1 MNRDI
6 EQYILEYKS
15 DPESVYHT
23 WFLNN
28 SERLKA
34 FRTIKMGVNDVIKAI
49 EARSFGND
57 FKGSPLEDVLAAICE
72 QKQVFEGAAHAFY
85 WKPKLRI
92 PDIYED
98 EENQLAFGR
107 FLRAVLQ
114 ASEEKQVLT
123 EIVKLDYH
131 QIKGLG
137 PAVANILYFLHP
149 TLFPPF
155 NTAILNGFNALLG
168 RKMKLGSWPAYL
180 EIRENLLDINKA
192 HRSSL
197 SKDLGAISGLLFE
210 IGSGR
215 LIVSGNAEAFLQ
227 EEDKKKEKGRHKRHL
242 EVLSDYIE
250 ESEHTEMQLYLARL
264 GQTFGYKVWI
274 AQNDHQRQWHEDTLG
289 RYSLPA
295 FPELD
300 LPKSIS
306 DTIVFIDVLWLN
318 ERNEIVS
325 GFEVEKSTSIYSG
338 ILRLHDLSLSVG
350 NASSKLYL
358 ICPDKREKE
367 VRAQLLRPSLQRN
380 QCGPISYIRFSDL
393 RNECNAICKY
403 GKSIEALDPISN
415 VCIC

>member
-6 EQYILEYKS
+6 EQRILEYKS

-23 WFLNN
+23 WFLN
-28 SERLKA
+28 STDRLKA
-34 FRTIKMGVNDVIKAI
+34 FRTIKTGVNDVIKAI
-49 EARSFGND
+49 EARTFGND

-92 PDIYED
+92 PDIYEN

-107 FLRAVLQ
+107 FLKAMLL
-114 ASEEKQVLT
+114 ASDEKQMLT
-123 EIVKLDYH
+123 EIVKLDEY

-155 NTAILNGFNALLG
+155 NTAIVNGFNALLG

-180 EIRENLLDINKA
+180 EMREVVLEMNRTY
-192 HRSSL
+192 RSAL
-197 SKDLGAISGLLFE
+197 SKDLGAISGMLFE

-215 LIVSGNAEAFLQ
+215 LIVSGNAEAYLQ
-227 EEDKKKEKGRHKRHL
+227 EEEKKRDKGRHKRHL
-242 EVLSDYIE
+242 EVLSDHNE

-264 GQTFGYKVWI
+264 GKAFGYNVWI
-274 AQNDHQRQWHEDTLG
+274 AQNDHQRQWHNEALG
-289 RYSLPA
+289 NYSLPV
-295 FPELD
+295 FPNLD
-300 LPKSIS
+300 LSKSVA
-306 DTIVFIDVLWLN
+306 DTISFIDVLWLN

-338 ILRLHDLSLSVG
+338 ILRLHDLSLSIG
-350 NASSKLYL
+350 DASSKLFL

-393 RNECNAICKY
+393 RADCNAICKY
-403 GKSIEALDPISN
+403 GKSIEALEPISN
-415 VCIC
+415 ICTC